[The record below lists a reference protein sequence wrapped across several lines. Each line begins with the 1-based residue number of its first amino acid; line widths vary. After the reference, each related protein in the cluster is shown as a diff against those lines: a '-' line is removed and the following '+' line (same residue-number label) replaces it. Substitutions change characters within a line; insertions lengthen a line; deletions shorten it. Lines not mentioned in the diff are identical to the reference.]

1 MLTNFFGNR
10 GFFNDWAYDNSAP
23 YFQIRES
30 EKAAMIELEVPRYRA
45 EDLSVDCD
53 ADHGI
58 ITVTGRRGAAHD
70 TEEFSNLVY
79 ASSPLGSFRRSFS
92 FAPKLYDVAKFSTKL
107 DAGVFQVIVPKQ
119 TPPPAPQPVTVF
131 GGNKEGQLVTTTT
144 PEEFKAIR
152 NTKWPPVIRHEETAE
167 ALTYKCEMPPS
178 VTKDHIKLSLVGRA
192 LTLSIG
198 YDYSVKSK
206 NREESQSLSYATTLA
221 VPQGTNASDIT
232 TAMDNGVL
240 TITLAKHQSVPVIEG
255 KK

>member
-10 GFFNDWAYDNSAP
+10 GFFNDSSSDNSAP
-23 YFQIRES
+23 YFQVRES

-53 ADHGI
+53 ADHGTL
-58 ITVTGRRGAAHD
+58 TVTGRRGASHD
-70 TEEFSNLVY
+70 TEFSNLVY

-92 FAPKLYDVAKFSTKL
+92 FAPSFYDVSKFSTKL
-107 DAGVFQVIVPKQ
+107 DAGVFQVIVPKK
-119 TPPPAPQPVTVF
+119 TPPPAPKALTIF
-131 GGNKEGQLVTTTT
+131 GGNTEGQLVTATT

-152 NTKWPPVIRHEETAE
+152 NTKWPPVIRHDETAQ
-167 ALTYKCEMPPS
+167 ALTYTCEMPPS
-178 VTKDHIKLSLVGRA
+178 VKKDHIQLSLSGRA

-206 NREESQSLSYATTLA
+206 NCQESQSLSYSTTLA
-221 VPQGTNASDIT
+221 VPEGTNASDIT

-240 TITLAKHQSVPVIEG
+240 TLTLAKHQTVPVVEG